1 MEGGLRTI
9 FWIRDCLLH
18 LFHFSKLQKTTT
30 IAREVGN
37 SITYHLFSKFAKIHQ
52 HCVGYLQCALMLG
65 FSPVINFFYMQAPL
79 SSWRGK
85 AETAGLSISTM
96 LKKIH
101 GTHLSVP
108 LSHNRCL
115 HARPLAPFLHTMTP
129 RTHFENSL
137 VFSSCSPAAEA

>member
-96 LKKIH
+96 LKKNPWDPLVSTSLTQSLPPCSSI
-101 GTHLSVP
+101 GAVP
-108 LSHNRCL
+108 PHHDS
-115 HARPLAPFLHTMTP
+115 
-129 RTHFENSL
+129 
-137 VFSSCSPAAEA
+137 